1 MSRKVVIPFSDSPT
15 DDRFYLANFS
25 DADYE
30 KYLSMTEE
38 QKKKV
43 IKKVNMLY
51 STQDIYET
59 ETIQ

>member
-1 MSRKVVIPFSDSPT
+1 MSRKVAIPFSDSTT

-38 QKKKV
+38 QKKEIV
-43 IKKVNMLY
+43 KKSKNVTYY
-51 STQDIYET
+51 SKHF
-59 ETIQ
+59 